1 MDIKAKIEELVK
13 KLLSDKKL
21 MEKFERNPASVIE
34 ELVGVD
40 LPDQQVNQL
49 VEGIKAKIKLDQVG
63 DVLGG
68 IGKLFGKCSP
78 RAAAT
83 APPMPVGAIAHLF
96 FRELPQ
102 HAAAPFLP
110 PIRCHIGTVSVELCA
125 QPFALCVFPI
135 FPSSDFTNSGNP
147 SFFIG
152 INVFFHLKLFKV
164 SNSQWTNRGNCCIII
179 SLLCR
184 RQKR

>member
-1 MDIKAKIEELVK
+1 MDIKAKIEEIVK

-68 IGKLFGKCSP
+68 IGKLFGK
-78 RAAAT
+78 
-83 APPMPVGAIAHLF
+83 
-96 FRELPQ
+96 
-102 HAAAPFLP
+102 
-110 PIRCHIGTVSVELCA
+110 
-125 QPFALCVFPI
+125 
-135 FPSSDFTNSGNP
+135 
-147 SFFIG
+147 
-152 INVFFHLKLFKV
+152 
-164 SNSQWTNRGNCCIII
+164 
-179 SLLCR
+179 
-184 RQKR
+184 